1 MVTLNQ
7 ETKQMIQK
15 EREMERECERVSQGP
30 RDVSAPMVRG
40 NLISVTER
48 SRSFVVNSIQETM
61 VVMQLIYHVRV
72 YLICACVRTY
82 WRAFIYRADTCLSIC
97 LSFYLSVNLSIHLF
111 IYLFMYLNIH
121 PSIYLSPYQFAQL
134 SVPLSVHLSINLSVY
149 PPIYPSLCV
158 SIYRSFHS
166 SISSF

>member
-1 MVTLNQ
+1 MKKKKKKKIQTDMVTLNQ

-82 WRAFIYRADTCLSIC
+82 
-97 LSFYLSVNLSIHLF
+97 
-111 IYLFMYLNIH
+111 
-121 PSIYLSPYQFAQL
+121 
-134 SVPLSVHLSINLSVY
+134 
-149 PPIYPSLCV
+149 
-158 SIYRSFHS
+158 
-166 SISSF
+166 